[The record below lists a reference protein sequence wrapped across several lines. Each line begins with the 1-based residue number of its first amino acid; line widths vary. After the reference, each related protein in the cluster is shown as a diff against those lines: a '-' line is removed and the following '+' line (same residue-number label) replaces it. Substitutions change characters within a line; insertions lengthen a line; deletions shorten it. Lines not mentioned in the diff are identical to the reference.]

1 MGYMS
6 SPLDALADTVHA
18 VRELWP
24 GEQLDALA
32 GADLVKVNN
41 LLGAARRQ
49 LDAAVTKVTAE
60 ISRQSRP
67 ELGPESLA
75 KKHGFRNANSLLS
88 GSLGTTG
95 GEAAKLIEVGEAT
108 APRVLLTG
116 ERAPARF
123 PHVAAALSAGRIGAA
138 AASVITTMLK
148 RVQIRAG
155 AEAVDEAEQT
165 LVAQAAGLSIDLLR
179 KVVRSAEAYLDPE
192 GVAAREEE
200 LRASRYLRMWED
212 PDGALMFN
220 GRVGPEHAAPVKTV
234 IEGFVTAEL
243 AAQRAAEASD
253 DPDVPHRTIPM
264 IQADALVR
272 LCEHVLACEHSD
284 VPLGGA
290 TVIVRVSLEDLENG
304 TGHGTIDGLS
314 APISIGTVRR
324 MAADG
329 GVIPCVL
336 GTESEIIDWGR
347 QRRLF
352 TKAQRRAICERD
364 HGCARCGAPP
374 GITKV
379 HHIRWWSR
387 GGTTDMN
394 NGVLLCE
401 ACHHL
406 IHDNG
411 WDIRIEGVGTKAKVW
426 FIPPAH
432 VDPGRTPQLGVRHRY
447 DHTAA

>member
-1 MGYMS
+1 MS
-6 SPLDALADTVHA
+6 SPLDALAATVDV
-18 VRELWP
+18 VRDLWS
-24 GEQLDALA
+24 GEQVETL
-32 GADLVKVNN
+32 GGTDLVKVNN
-41 LLGAARRQ
+41 LLGTARRQ
-49 LDAAVTKVTAE
+49 LEAALATVAAE

-67 ELGPESLA
+67 ELGPGSLA

-95 GEAAKLIEVGEAT
+95 GEAAKLIDVGEAT

-116 ERAPARF
+116 ETAPARF

-148 RVQIRAG
+148 RVQLRAG
-155 AEAVDEAEQT
+155 AAAIDEAEQA
-165 LVAQAAGLSIDLLR
+165 LVAQAPGVSIDLLR
-179 KVVRSAEAYLDPE
+179 KVVRSAEAFLDPD
-192 GVAAREEE
+192 GVAEREEE
-200 LRASRYLRMWED
+200 LRAKRYLRMWED
-212 PDGALMFN
+212 ADGALMFN
-220 GRVGPEHAAPVKTV
+220 GRVDPEHAAPVKTV
-234 IEGFVTAEL
+234 IEGFVSAEL
-243 AAQRAAEASD
+243 AAQRAADASD
-253 DPDVPHRTIPM
+253 DPDMPHRTIPM

-272 LCEHVLACEHSD
+272 FCEHMLACEHND

-290 TVIVRVSLEDLENG
+290 TVIVRVSLKDLENG

-314 APISIGTVRR
+314 APVSIGTVRR

-336 GTESEIIDWGR
+336 GSESEIIDWGR

-387 GGTTDMN
+387 GGRTDMN

-401 ACHHL
+401 SCHHL

-411 WDIRIEGVGTKAKVW
+411 WDIRIDGVGTTATVW

-432 VDPGRTPQLGVRHRY
+432 IDPGRTPQPGIRDRHVY
-447 DHTAA
+447 AAA